1 MSSIEKDIRKYISE
15 VGNNLI
21 CSGNIKKQILNDIE
35 NDILDYVENNDIAQT
50 DKIYTHFG
58 SPEELAKSF
67 LSVADIKTVKRKIR
81 TRNIIL
87 AIAAV
92 ALTAIAV
99 FVVCTIIKV
108 ETDKIGFY
116 VNGPIEQLTVLN
128 DNESYFFRIED
139 NT

>member
-1 MSSIEKDIRKYISE
+1 MSAIENDIRNYISD
-15 VGNNLI
+15 VGKNLV
-21 CSGNIKKQILNDIE
+21 CSRKQKKQILKDIE
-35 NDILDYVENNDIAQT
+35 NDVLDYTDNKQITDINE
-50 DKIYTHFG
+50 IYAHFG

-108 ETDKIGFY
+108 ETSKIGFY